1 MKIQIYAG
9 LTDKKKRQ
17 IPKNLSHRAQD
28 ETRTHTILR
37 PLPPQSSVDTNFT
50 TCASRSANVASGC
63 RHAALSATLPPLFKK
78 QNNRFSSQAISIIF
92 FFEKAAFRL
101 PLYSTQC
108 AHYVEVYKDHFVVP
122 RTGLEPARLSTY
134 APETYAST
142 NSATWAERSAN
153 RAIGCRLR
161 DIRRTIASAPSKNN
175 FASSFSR
182 VTKIIF
188 Q

>member
-1 MKIQIYAG
+1 MSYG
-9 LTDKKKRQ
+9 LKKRQ

-37 PLPPQSSVDTNFT
+37 PLPPQSSVYTNFT
-50 TCASRSANVASGC
+50 TCARRNSLATRFVAYTTK
-63 RHAALSATLPPLFKK
+63 LSPRLLLFKK
-78 QNNRFSSQAISIIF
+78 ALLAQCF
-92 FFEKAAFRL
+92 F
-101 PLYSTQC
+101 
-108 AHYVEVYKDHFVVP
+108 EVYKDHFVVP
-122 RTGLEPARLSTY
+122 RTGLEPARLATY

-161 DIRRTIASAPSKNN
+161 DIKRTIASAPSKNN
-175 FASSFSR
+175 FASSFSS
-182 VTKIIF
+182 VTKSTFGEPQVLFRGFTMSIL